1 MSHNVKNIVFM
12 LSILSL
18 VFPQRDFDDELEY
31 QNKSIKSL
39 KKEIKSLQDKLK
51 TMSAQEESSSNKI
64 IDLEKE
70 IYLID
75 RLISEL
81 ANEEKYTRKMITEI
95 EKKLTY
101 QDDILLQ
108 LRERYKKRVLK
119 AYIDGRPSELD
130 KLFSPVAWRQSVYR
144 KEYLKI
150 ISAKDDSIRKS
161 IKTLLI
167 EIGQDKLNLE
177 AGLRKN
183 IYLNR
188 EKAKQKKELKQKKF
202 SREKQLTSLK
212 INKEEM
218 SEYLKEKSKGLKE
231 LEEIRVA
238 ILEDKARFE
247 REERIRK
254 QQEALRSKKFAQ
266 LKGQLPWPIDGKVV
280 TKFGRQWNPKLK
292 TTTEYPGIDI
302 RGKADMPVKTVLNGI
317 VATVTYLRGYG
328 TTVIIDHGGGFF
340 TVYSQ
345 LKTLKTHVN
354 SEVKSGDVIA
364 FLDESST
371 EHGAVLHFEIWGNGQ
386 KLDPEKW
393 LIK

>member
-1 MSHNVKNIVFM
+1 MLRNVKNIVFM
-12 LSILSL
+12 LSMLSIVL
-18 VFPQRDFDDELEY
+18 PQRDFDDELEY

-39 KKEIKSLQDKLK
+39 KKEIKILQDKLK
-51 TMSAQEESSSNKI
+51 TMSVQEESSSKKI
-64 IDLEKE
+64 IALGKE
-70 IYLID
+70 IHLID
-75 RLISEL
+75 NLISEL
-81 ANEEKYTRKMITEI
+81 TKEEKFTRKMIIDTEG
-95 EKKLTY
+95 KLTD
-101 QDDILLQ
+101 QDDSLQQ
-108 LRERYKKRVLK
+108 LRKRYKKRVLK
-119 AYIDGRPSELD
+119 AYTEGRPSDLE

-144 KEYLKI
+144 KEFLNV
-150 ISAKDDSIRKS
+150 ISAKDDSIRRS

-188 EKAKQKKELKQKKF
+188 EKSKQKKELKQKKF
-202 SREKQLTSLK
+202 NREKQRASLK
-212 INKEEM
+212 KNKQEM

-231 LEEIRVA
+231 LEDIRTT
-238 ILEDKARFE
+238 ILEDKARLE

-254 QQEALRSKKFAQ
+254 QQEALKSKQFSQ

-280 TKFGRQWNPKLK
+280 TKFGRHWNSKLK

-302 RGKADMPVKTVLNGI
+302 QGKADMPVKTVLNGI

-328 TTVIIDHGGGFF
+328 TTVIIDHGGGFY

-345 LKTLKTHVN
+345 LKSLKTHVN
-354 SEVKSGDVIA
+354 SEMQSGDVIA
-364 FLDESST
+364 FLDKSNS
-371 EHGAVLHFEIWGNGQ
+371 EHGAILHFEIWGNGQ